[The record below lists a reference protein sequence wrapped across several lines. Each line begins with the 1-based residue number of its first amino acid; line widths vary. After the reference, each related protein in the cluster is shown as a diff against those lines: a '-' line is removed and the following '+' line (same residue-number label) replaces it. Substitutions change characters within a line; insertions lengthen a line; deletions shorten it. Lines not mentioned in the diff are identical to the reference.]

1 MESLRTALLVAGGGA
16 AGSLARWA
24 ASEWFRA
31 RLGTRFPW
39 GTLAVNLAGCL
50 AIGCVLTLLGEKSPD
65 DRPWRPLLVVG
76 FLGGF
81 TTFSAFG
88 WEAAGLLGGREW
100 TRAAAYLLGSVA
112 LGLLAVRAG
121 VALGRATGGSP

>member
-1 MESLRTALLVAGGGA
+1 MEGFRTALLVAGGGA
-16 AGSLARWA
+16 AGCVARWA
-24 ASEWFRA
+24 ASEWLRG
-31 RLGTRFPW
+31 RLGARFPW

-50 AIGCVLTLLGEKSPD
+50 AIGLVLTLLAERLPES
-65 DRPWRPLLVVG
+65 RAWRPALVVG

-81 TTFSAFG
+81 TTFSAFSF
-88 WEAAGLLGGREW
+88 EADALLRDAEW

-121 VALGRATGGSP
+121 VALGRAVA